1 LEFVLPLVPP
11 LEDGNRA
18 GNHAQAFDH
27 STKMRAIRR
36 IIEEVAGT
44 NAAVLIRGESGVGKD
59 LVARAIHAASTRQQH
74 PWIKVNC
81 AALPAELL
89 ESELFGHERGAFTG
103 AHRRKL
109 GKFEFAHRGTIFLD
123 EVGELPLPLQPKLLH
138 VLQDLAFSRIGG
150 RELIHVDV
158 RVVASTN
165 RDLENAL
172 EAGQFREDLYYRL
185 NVVEIRVPPLRE
197 RREEIPALATYF
209 LSTFNRQYQRDVK
222 LDGEVLD
229 LFGEYTWPGNV
240 RELENMVRRLVVLA
254 NAKPV
259 YEELLARLRTDPRRG
274 NNGTPA
280 HVDPPRSTPGLG
292 LKDVARR
299 AALEAERQA
308 LLEVLNRVQWNRTE
322 AARILKVSYKTIL
335 NKIAE
340 CGLATRARKE
350 SQPGESHEDSD
361 HR

>member
-1 LEFVLPLVPP
+1 
-11 LEDGNRA
+11 
-18 GNHAQAFDH
+18 
-27 STKMRAIRR
+27 MRAIRR

-59 LVARAIHAASTRQQH
+59 LVARAIHSASTRRQQ

-89 ESELFGHERGAFTG
+89 ESELFGHEKGAFTG
-103 AHRRKL
+103 AHSRKL
-109 GKFEFAHRGTIFLD
+109 GKFEFAHMGTIFLD
-123 EVGELPLPLQPKLLH
+123 EVGELPLALQPKLLH
-138 VLQDLAFSRIGG
+138 ILQDLAFSRIGG

-165 RDLENAL
+165 RNLEDALEN
-172 EAGQFREDLYYRL
+172 GQFREDLYYRL

-197 RREEIPALATYF
+197 RREEIPALATLF
-209 LSTFNRQYQRDVK
+209 LGVFNRQYQRDVK
-222 LDGEVLD
+222 LEPEVLE
-229 LFGEYTWPGNV
+229 LFGQYPWPGNV

-254 NAKPV
+254 NARQV
-259 YEELLARLRTDPRRG
+259 CEEILTRLRTVARNPSDS
-274 NNGTPA
+274 TPLR
-280 HVDPPRSTPGLG
+280 VDPPRDSPGLG
-292 LKDVARR
+292 LKDIARR
-299 AALEAERQA
+299 AALDAERTA

-340 CGLATRARKE
+340 CGLTTRTARKD
-350 SQPGESHEDSD
+350 QPPGELHEDPD
-361 HR
+361 HRR